1 MKKRARLLAALA
13 ILLVAGLGIGLYLL
27 VTDDD
32 DDDAG
37 DDDDIALG
45 TSTTLDDGIPLLT
58 TSTTTGEGA
67 GTSTTTTTPGA
78 TTTTTSATTTTTTT
92 TAGGTTTTST
102 TRPPTGVCGTGT
114 ARVTITARDL
124 TTTPTESAF
133 IPEAQVENSINRPIE
148 VESLSA
154 DVTFPDG
161 SSRRVTFSTTGV
173 VIASNTTATFTSERI
188 VSPAQYTAARVAAF
202 VYFTSGQRERCRVS
216 L

>member
-13 ILLVAGLGIGLYLL
+13 ILLVAGLGIGAYLL
-27 VTDDD
+27 ISDDE

-45 TSTTLDDGIPLLT
+45 TSTTLDDGTPLLT
-58 TSTTTGEGA
+58 TSTTTAEGA
-67 GTSTTTTTPGA
+67 GTTTTAPGA
-78 TTTTTSATTTTTTT
+78 TTTTTSATTTT
-92 TAGGTTTTST
+92 AARGTTSTST
-102 TRPPTGVCGTGT
+102 TRPPTGVCGTGA

-133 IPEAQVENSINRPIE
+133 IPEARVENTISRPIE

-173 VIASNTTATFTSERI
+173 VVASNTTATFTGERI
-188 VSPAQYTAARVAAF
+188 VSPVQYTAAKVATF
-202 VYFTSGQRERCRVS
+202 VYFTSGQRDRCRVS

>member
-45 TSTTLDDGIPLLT
+45 TSTTLDDGTPLLT

-78 TTTTTSATTTTTTT
+78 TTTTTSATTTTTA
-92 TAGGTTTTST
+92 AGGTTTTST

>member
-78 TTTTTSATTTTTTT
+78 TTTTTSATTTTTA
-92 TAGGTTTTST
+92 AGGTTTTST

>member
-45 TSTTLDDGIPLLT
+45 TSTTLDDGTPLLT

-78 TTTTTSATTTTTTT
+78 TTTTTSATTTTTA
-92 TAGGTTTTST
+92 AGGTTTTST

-202 VYFTSGQRERCRVS
+202 VYFTSGQRDRCRVS

>member
-45 TSTTLDDGIPLLT
+45 TTTTLDDGTPLLT
-58 TSTTTGEGA
+58 TSTTTGGGV
-67 GTSTTTTTPGA
+67 GTTTTTTPGA
-78 TTTTTSATTTTTTT
+78 TTTTTSATTTTTA
-92 TAGGTTTTST
+92 AGGTTTTST

-154 DVTFPDG
+154 NVTFPDG

>member
-45 TSTTLDDGIPLLT
+45 TTTTLDDGTPLLT

-78 TTTTTSATTTTTTT
+78 TTTTTSATTTTTA
-92 TAGGTTTTST
+92 AGGTTTTST